1 MLRIDRVL
9 GSRLETAF
17 SEEIHRLEHRGAVD
31 VVNIPV
37 ADLDR
42 RRLLATTRAGEEL
55 AIALPRHQK
64 LFDGAVLL
72 IDDAR
77 AIVVRAATERWMRL
91 EPRSISDAIEL
102 GYHAG
107 NLHWRVR
114 FQGEALFVAL
124 EGRPEDYTA
133 RLGEMIAA
141 RRVGVSILDEEV
153 RDGVG
158 EKGAQKS
165 DGEIATKDHFHHDG
179 HR

>member
-9 GSRLETAF
+9 GSRLESEY

-31 VVNIPV
+31 LVNIPV

-72 IDDAR
+72 IDDEH

-107 NLHWRVR
+107 NLHWRGG
-114 FQGEALFVAL
+114 FPGGGLFVAVG
-124 EGRPEDYTA
+124 GRAGGHTPP
-133 RLGEMIAA
+133 LWGGSFAA
-141 RRVGVSILDEEV
+141 RGA
-153 RDGVG
+153 GHTPVG
-158 EKGAQKS
+158 EKKGGGGAAKRPPG
-165 DGEIATKDHFHHDG
+165 GEGGGPTTHQ
-179 HR
+179 

>member
-17 SEEIHRLEHRGAVD
+17 SEAIHRVEHRGAVD

-37 ADLDR
+37 VDLDR
-42 RRLLATTRAGEEL
+42 RRLLATTQAGEEL

-91 EPRSISDAIEL
+91 EPRSIGDAIEL

-114 FQGEALFVAL
+114 FQGEVLFVAL

-133 RLGEMIAA
+133 RLGEMISA
-141 RRVGVSILDEEV
+141 RRIGVSILDEEI
-153 RDGVG
+153 RDGN
-158 EKGAQKS
+158 AQGTAAHVH
-165 DGEIATKDHFHHDG
+165 DNQIAANDPFPHDH
-179 HR
+179 

>member
-1 MLRIDRVL
+1 MLRIDNVL
-9 GSRLETAF
+9 GSRLETAL

-55 AIALPRHQK
+55 AIALPQHQK
-64 LFDGAVLL
+64 LFDGAILL
-72 IDDAR
+72 IDAER

-91 EPRSISDAIEL
+91 EPRSIGDAIEL

-141 RRVGVSILDEEV
+141 RRVGVSILDEEEP
-153 RDGVG
+153 DGVTG
-158 EKGAQKS
+158 SSLASG
-165 DGEIATKDHFHHDG
+165 
-179 HR
+179 

>member
-1 MLRIDRVL
+1 MLRIDNVL
-9 GSRLETAF
+9 GSRLDTAF

-37 ADLDR
+37 ADLAR
-42 RRLLATTRAGEEL
+42 RRLLATTRRGEEL

-72 IDDAR
+72 IDGER

-114 FQGEALFVAL
+114 FQGEVLFVAM
-124 EGRPEDYTA
+124 EGRLEDYTA
-133 RLGEMIAA
+133 RLNAMISE
-141 RRVGVSILDEEV
+141 RRVAVSILD
-153 RDGVG
+153 D
-158 EKGAQKS
+158 EKHGDDTGGSGAHH
-165 DGEIATKDHFHHDG
+165 DHVHHDG
-179 HR
+179 HQ

>member
-1 MLRIDRVL
+1 MLRIGNVL

-37 ADLDR
+37 ADLAR
-42 RRLLATTRAGEEL
+42 RRLLATTCGGEEL

-64 LFDGAVLL
+64 LFDGAILL
-72 IDDAR
+72 IDSER

-114 FQGEALFVAL
+114 FQGDVLFVAM
-124 EGRPEDYTA
+124 EGRLEDYTA
-133 RLGEMIAA
+133 RLNAMISA
-141 RRVGVSILDEEV
+141 RRVSVSILEEE
-153 RDGVG
+153 RHAG
-158 EKGAQKS
+158 EANS
-165 DGEIATKDHFHHDG
+165 HHGHHHYDG
-179 HR
+179 HQ